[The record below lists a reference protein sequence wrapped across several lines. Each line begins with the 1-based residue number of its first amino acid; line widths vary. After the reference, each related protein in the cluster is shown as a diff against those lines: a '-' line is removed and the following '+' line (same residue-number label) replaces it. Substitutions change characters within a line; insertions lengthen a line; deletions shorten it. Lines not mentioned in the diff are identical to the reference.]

1 MKKLFILFLIIFIGC
16 GPSEEEIQM
25 QIDEAVKA
33 ASESTTTTILQE
45 TTTTT
50 SEIERIEW
58 ESTVLEI
65 KGCPNPS
72 ELSVNSNYNN
82 PIEINTFATLGDGL
96 NKFTI
101 DLEVN
106 DEKFDSTEFSRNT
119 DPTRNW
125 DKGSKITFPEISF
138 LLTQELYYFKYEI
151 TVFESAGSF
160 SEVCE
165 VKSDKDKN
173 NLAPFAIFTNC
184 PTTVK
189 ANSEL
194 ELFYSVVARTDDI
207 SFVQFEFKDESR
219 DKNFQDLILSDNLPQ
234 KWSSSEDSYIT
245 YPVGNLQY
253 ERNLSIIGTIYDT
266 QNRSF
271 KFACGTNL
279 IPPPTTTTTL
289 KVLKH
294 KFLARISDGLFPES
308 TVADIDGL
316 RICLIPNTRTHG
328 ALIDVLDTYDPIVQ
342 LVVSD
347 DITEAVQQFRSG
359 ECDLLFEDIDLL
371 NDIMDFYVNPDNW
384 VIFPKDINY

>member
-138 LLTQELYYFKYEI
+138 LLTQELYYLNMKLQFLNLLE
-151 TVFESAGSF
+151 VFLKF
-160 SEVCE
+160 
-165 VKSDKDKN
+165 VKSKVIK
-173 NLAPFAIFTNC
+173 I
-184 PTTVK
+184 K
-189 ANSEL
+189 
-194 ELFYSVVARTDDI
+194 
-207 SFVQFEFKDESR
+207 
-219 DKNFQDLILSDNLPQ
+219 
-234 KWSSSEDSYIT
+234 
-245 YPVGNLQY
+245 
-253 ERNLSIIGTIYDT
+253 II
-266 QNRSF
+266 
-271 KFACGTNL
+271 
-279 IPPPTTTTTL
+279 
-289 KVLKH
+289 
-294 KFLARISDGLFPES
+294 
-308 TVADIDGL
+308 
-316 RICLIPNTRTHG
+316 
-328 ALIDVLDTYDPIVQ
+328 
-342 LVVSD
+342 
-347 DITEAVQQFRSG
+347 
-359 ECDLLFEDIDLL
+359 
-371 NDIMDFYVNPDNW
+371 
-384 VIFPKDINY
+384 